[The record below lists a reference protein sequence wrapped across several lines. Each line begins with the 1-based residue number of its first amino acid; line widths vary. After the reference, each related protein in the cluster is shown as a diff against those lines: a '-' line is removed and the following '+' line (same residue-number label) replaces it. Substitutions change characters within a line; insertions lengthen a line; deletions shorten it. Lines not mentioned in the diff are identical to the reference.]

1 MLQILDDGRLTDGKG
16 RVVDFKNTIII
27 MTSNIGARMLTTS
40 AGRKIGFELEDENDH
55 DELSREKLYGGKNYD
70 DAKKI
75 VLDELK
81 KSFTPEFINRV
92 DEIIFFRML
101 NSESITK
108 IVDLLMTSVAK
119 RVNTLGISIKLTD
132 EAKKLLG
139 KKGYDPQYGA
149 RPLRRVIQAM
159 VEDKFSEALLD
170 GIIAPG
176 DVALVDCVNDEIVIS
191 QDAPVVETVE

>member
-1 MLQILDDGRLTDGKG
+1 
-16 RVVDFKNTIII
+16 
-27 MTSNIGARMLTTS
+27 MLTAEAS
-40 AGRKIGFELEDENDH
+40 RKIGFELEDENDK
-55 DELSREKLYGGKNYD
+55 DDLSRERLYGGKNYE
-70 DAKKI
+70 DAKKT

-81 KSFTPEFINRV
+81 KSFSPEFINRV

-101 NSESITK
+101 NNESILK
-108 IVDLLMTSVAK
+108 IVDLLMKNVGK
-119 RVNTLGISIKLTD
+119 RVNDLGIEIKLTD
-132 EAKKLLG
+132 EAKKLLA

-176 DVALVDCVNDEIVIS
+176 DVALVDSLDDEIVITR
-191 QDAPVVETVE
+191 DENKIEKVVEA

>member
-1 MLQILDDGRLTDGKG
+1 
-16 RVVDFKNTIII
+16 
-27 MTSNIGARMLTTS
+27 MLTAE
-40 AGRKIGFELEDENDH
+40 AGRKIGFGLADESDT
-55 DELSREKLYGGKNYD
+55 DELSREGLYGGKNYE
-70 DAKKI
+70 DAKKT

-81 KSFTPEFINRV
+81 KSFSPECINRV

-101 NSESITK
+101 NSESIVK
-108 IVDLLMTSVAK
+108 IVDLLMKNVGK
-119 RVNTLGISIKLTD
+119 RVNDLGIQIKMTE

-139 KKGYDPQYGA
+139 KKGYDPQQGA

-176 DVALVDCVNDEIVIS
+176 DVALVDCVNDEIVIAR
-191 QDAPVVETVE
+191 DETKVDSVSNTVQ